1 MNESVAYFLLVI
13 VGLPEDGTEESA
25 VRVAEDNPPDSTE
38 SDAGVF
44 GNVSRTA

>member
-1 MNESVAYFLLVI
+1 MVT

-25 VRVAEDNPPDSTE
+25 GPVVGDNLLGSAE

-44 GNVSRTA
+44 GTVSRTA